1 MTTMI
6 WLLQYG
12 EADGG
17 ETIIRLFTTHAAAQA
32 ALRKHLADFDLD
44 PQPLHDY
51 GILETDEGDLC
62 WSVWCR
68 ELEGEARPHVGC
80 GV

>member
-6 WLLQYG
+6 WLFQYG

-17 ETIIRLFTTHAAAQA
+17 ETI
-32 ALRKHLADFDLD
+32 
-44 PQPLHDY
+44 
-51 GILETDEGDLC
+51 
-62 WSVWCR
+62 R